1 MPVTPSEI
9 MLSKVWAMGLVVLG
23 ACACSLIVVVQGLL
37 RVPIAGSVLLFLCG
51 AALHLFAATSIGIFM
66 GTFARTM
73 PQFSLLLLLVL
84 LPLQMLSGGVTP
96 RESMPEAVQY
106 LMLLAPNTHFV
117 ILAQGILY
125 RGADLSVVWPQFI
138 AITVIG
144 AVFFAISL
152 ARFSR
157 TIATMA

>member
-1 MPVTPSEI
+1 
-9 MLSKVWAMGLVVLG
+9 
-23 ACACSLIVVVQGLL
+23 
-37 RVPIAGSVLLFLCG
+37 
-51 AALHLFAATSIGIFM
+51 
-66 GTFARTM
+66 
-73 PQFSLLLLLVL
+73 
-84 LPLQMLSGGVTP
+84 
-96 RESMPEAVQY
+96 MPEAVQY